1 MGRLVS
7 SSNAISCARSS
18 LPLLLPLFFLSRLQ
32 LTFCLFATMARA
44 SASAIVPERNE
55 QSECSDGRRG
65 SLRPMSVN
73 SAVSCSRDLR
83 ARLDGETC
91 LPIQYY
97 ILRAFFSSSSLTLI
111 FSFTIATNVSGLR
124 RFGPHRRD
132 KMCLN
137 GTSEC
142 ECNEGRRR
150 SQRRLMSV
158 GRGVSCCVWGALF
171 LPFFKTF
178 SLLLP

>member
-1 MGRLVS
+1 
-7 SSNAISCARSS
+7 
-18 LPLLLPLFFLSRLQ
+18 
-32 LTFCLFATMARA
+32 MARA

-124 RFGPHRRD
+124 RLRPHRRAQ
-132 KMCLN
+132 MCLN
-137 GTSEC
+137 GTSVC
-142 ECNEGRRR
+142 EWNEGRRR
-150 SQRRLMSV
+150 SRQATDE
-158 GRGVSCCVWGALF
+158 RGPCCYLLF
-171 LPFFKTF
+171 APSSNPFYLLFIFLF
-178 SLLLP
+178 SSPFYVFFYLYPLYDFRTIPWFSKFYSQ